1 MSGITAT
8 GSTGELCVIGI
19 PGGATLAT
27 ASVQLSMAN
36 TVSPG
41 AALTIIT
48 GGGGYTSA
56 PTAAYVIPTSGSGY
70 ASCSGSSVAVS
81 TYITGVI
88 NMLTT
93 VAPNRPATGNGTI
106 WFDSGSSGDW
116 PLPVPMAV
124 DASGNYISAM
134 VRMAEG
140 SSTGPYYWGVGGV
153 NPAATWEVSDTNSN
167 NTSVLITGGNTTSET
182 IQGGASQSGNIW
194 TVENHSASP
203 LWGVTSSGN
212 LTGGSG
218 NSIVLSGSSSG
229 TVTVQPPAT
238 PGTYNF
244 ILPAAAGT
252 TGAFLTSAA
261 GSGPMTWTNTPLAV
275 GYGGTGTATT
285 LSGLVRGGSPMSA
298 AELSGDCSTS
308 GSNAVTCTKT
318 NGVAFAASA
327 TTDTTNAANISS
339 GTLAVGRGGTG
350 TATTLGGLVRGG
362 SPMSAAE
369 LSGDCLTSGSNA
381 VTCTKTNG
389 VAFAASAT
397 TDTTNAANISSGM
410 LAAARL
416 PAPTSSTL
424 GGVESISQSSGQ
436 FVSYIDTSG
445 APHQQYVG
453 GCASLT
459 SPMTVTGSEALVLSC
474 SIPSG
479 LQAGT
484 TFRIKGYGQASS
496 SAGANVTLKLHV
508 DNTSL
513 SNTGVVAS
521 VSPATTSGVSG
532 APFSFDGL
540 ATIQSLGSPGNAIG
554 GVNAS
559 CVPGGSGAFTATN
572 AVGTTGTAV
581 SVYTSST
588 VLVELGA
595 ATGSGTSVTFYV
607 AEIEVVKP

>member
-1 MSGITAT
+1 MSFGRHFAFRRGGGRFWLFGLIVPVLFSAPIVAQTNVLTVDSSGNVTATASLNAGSGVGGGTYTSGISAT

-27 ASVQLSMAN
+27 ASVPLTNTNAIAAN
-36 TVSPG
+36 T
-41 AALTIIT
+41 ALTIIT

-116 PLPVPMAV
+116 PLPVPMAI

-134 VRMAEG
+134 ARMAEG

-194 TVENHSASP
+194 TVQNHSASP

-212 LTGGSG
+212 LAGGSG

-339 GTLAVGRGGTG
+339 GTLA
-350 TATTLGGLVRGG
+350 
-362 SPMSAAE
+362 
-369 LSGDCLTSGSNA
+369 
-381 VTCTKTNG
+381 
-389 VAFAASAT
+389 
-397 TDTTNAANISSGM
+397 
-410 LAAARL
+410 AARL

-424 GGVESISQSSGQ
+424 GGVESVSQNTGE

-445 APHQQYVG
+445 APHQQYIG
-453 GCASLT
+453 GCNALT
-459 SPMTVTGSEALVLSC
+459 SPTSAITNAELQVLGC
-474 SIPSG
+474 TIPSG
-479 LQAGT
+479 TMQAGT
-484 TFRIKGYGQASS
+484 TFRVKAYGQLSASVSGNYTFRVRIGTSSLSGNIITNSSPAVSS
-496 SAGANVTLKLHV
+496 SA
-508 DNTSL
+508 
-513 SNTGVVAS
+513 
-521 VSPATTSGVSG
+521 SG
-532 APFSFDGL
+532 APFSLDGMV
-540 ATIQSLGSPGNAIG
+540 TIQSG
-554 GVNAS
+554 GTSALAELNLA
-559 CVPGGSGAFTATN
+559 CVPGGGSTGAFNVTNALSTTTATSSVN
-572 AVGTTGTAV
+572 TSV
-581 SVYTSST
+581 SNV
-588 VLVELGA
+588 VEL
-595 ATGSGTSVTFYV
+595 TGQSSSGSISATFYV